1 MTYMLSRIWSSQKL
15 PKERMTSRD
24 ATGLPNE
31 RRLGCL
37 KVYKMTI
44 YETQKKKVLATSQA
58 RTNHPLVVFSTNLEV
73 FVHKT
78 LPFGPGGVHT

>member
-1 MTYMLSRIWSSQKL
+1 MLSRIWSSQKL

-44 YETQKKKVLATSQA
+44 YESQKKKFWQPRKRGQT
-58 RTNHPLVVFSTNLEV
+58 
-73 FVHKT
+73 T
-78 LPFGPGGVHT
+78 LW

>member
-44 YETQKKKVLATSQA
+44 YETQKKKSFGNLASA
-58 RTNHPLVVFSTNLEV
+58 DKP
-73 FVHKT
+73 
-78 LPFGPGGVHT
+78 PFGSF